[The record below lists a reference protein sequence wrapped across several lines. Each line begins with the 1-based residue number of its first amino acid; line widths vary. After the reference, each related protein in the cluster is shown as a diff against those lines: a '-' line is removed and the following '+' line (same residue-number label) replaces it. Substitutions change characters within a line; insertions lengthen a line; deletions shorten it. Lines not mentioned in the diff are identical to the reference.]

1 MKPIIKGLSM
11 SVLAMSLLL
20 PSSVSFAD
28 ENIDS
33 SQAKKT
39 VVTSKPPSL
48 DPEDGYHGSDRT
60 MQIVNPNHKLDRD
73 GEALRGEYEEKVD
86 EDGKGVGKAVL
97 NATGGNPTLVY

>member
-28 ENIDS
+28 GNIDP
-33 SQAKKT
+33 SQAKKP

-48 DPEDGYHGSDRT
+48 DPEEGKK
-60 MQIVNPNHKLDRD
+60 IL
-73 GEALRGEYEEKVD
+73 

-97 NATGGNPTLVY
+97 SATGGNPTLVC